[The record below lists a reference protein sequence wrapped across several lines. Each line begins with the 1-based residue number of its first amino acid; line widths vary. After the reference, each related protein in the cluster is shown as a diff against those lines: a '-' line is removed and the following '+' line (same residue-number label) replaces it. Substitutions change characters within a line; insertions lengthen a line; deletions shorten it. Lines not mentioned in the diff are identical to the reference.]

1 MFPLM
6 ECRTW
11 CAWAGF
17 KDCLAGGRRGQ
28 QVWHRY
34 CLRKTAVG
42 RYDHSQQVTNR
53 TELQM
58 VGDLDE
64 GIMVVF
70 KSCGQQQRKEWDQED
85 CGSLNF
91 KLQRK
96 SEVRDHLKIHTSI
109 KNKHKTR
116 TEKIKGKD
124 KRIRLEGWG
133 LTEPPWT
140 GIALESQARSD
151 SKKVFFFSGWRFTKT
166 EKNRQ
171 KR

>member
-17 KDCLAGGRRGQ
+17 KDCLAGGRRAAGLASLLLAKNSSGE
-28 QVWHRY
+28 VWSF
-34 CLRKTAVG
+34 TAG
-42 RYDHSQQVTNR
+42 HQPDRATN
-53 TELQM
+53 
-58 VGDLDE
+58 GWDLDE

-166 EKNRQ
+166 EKNRK